1 MKKTLATAIRILE
14 SAKEMEDINSIKE
27 AIADAVDILREVHT
41 GKRQIRA
48 DALTDVPV
56 GKFMAIVELLQKGK
70 HAKPPIQ
77 ATVLAIL
84 IAKHGGKAYLDDL
97 AKETKAYKTY
107 ILSVAKR
114 YDWVVYDPACKCLE
128 LEPKTYERI
137 KKILEG

>member
-1 MKKTLATAIRILE
+1 MKKTLATAINLLE
-14 SAKEMEDINSIKE
+14 RAKDLDDINSMKGAIVE
-27 AIADAVDILREVHT
+27 ALDILYEVYVGKRKIHADAI
-41 GKRQIRA
+41 Q
-48 DALTDVPV
+48 DVPA

-84 IAKHGGKAYLDDL
+84 IAKHGGKAYLEDL
-97 AKETKAYKTY
+97 AKETKAYATH

-128 LEPKTYERI
+128 LEPKTYEKI